1 MPGILRSI
9 GTAVICTLVV
19 SSVAAAQAGQPARPY
34 RGLFGGNE
42 AAVAGG
48 QLFDL
53 NVSLYGGYDDNA
65 LADVG
70 TQVTPDP
77 RFQQNTRYAG
87 GQVSVQYAKNGSR
100 LTLDSTAGTGYRYY
114 ESVGGMSGNNHWA
127 SLGLTGRLS
136 QRSTVRAS
144 GGVNYSPYFGFA
156 GITGL
161 GADQTGQATVPSS
174 DFAQASRAALTAN
187 GALSFDHRLTQR
199 MTMDADVSVE
209 NTRFTGDGVSFR
221 NVGGGGGFRYR
232 MTNHATARLGYHYR
246 RGTYPTYGLG
256 RLVEAHDID
265 VGVDYTRSL
274 SFSRRTTFGFST
286 GSSIYRSYNGAQG
299 VVSGDPGLYRTHYLV
314 TGNAYLNRQIG
325 RTWNARLDYRRGL
338 QMVEGFPQPF
348 LSDSVMGTLGGY
360 WGRRLR
366 FGATG
371 QYSNGEVGER
381 SVSGRNFTTY
391 TAAANLELAVSR
403 LVALT
408 VDGLFYH
415 YVFDQSIELPEG
427 IGRGLDRRTIR
438 CGVTIWLPLAR

>member
-34 RGLFGGNE
+34 RGLFGGNG
-42 AAVAGG
+42 AAAAGG

-70 TQVTPDP
+70 NQVTPDP

-114 ESVGGMSGNNHWA
+114 ESVGGLSGNNHWA
-127 SLGLTGRLS
+127 SLGLIGRIS
-136 QRSTVRAS
+136 QRSTLRAS
-144 GGVNYSPYFGFA
+144 GGVTYSPFFGFA
-156 GITGL
+156 GVTGL
-161 GADQTGQATVPSS
+161 AADQTGQATVPSS
-174 DFAQASRAALTAN
+174 DFAQASRAALTVN
-187 GALSFDHRLTQR
+187 GTLSFDHRMTQR
-199 MTMDADVSVE
+199 LTMVADVSVE
-209 NTRFTGDGVSFR
+209 DIRFPDDGVSFR
-221 NVGGGGGFRYR
+221 NLGGGGGIRYR
-232 MTNHATARLGYHYR
+232 MTSHATARLGYHYR

-265 VGVDYTRSL
+265 VGVDYARSM

-286 GSSIYRSYNGAQG
+286 GSAIYRSYNGPQG
-299 VVSGDPGLYRTHYLV
+299 VPNGDPALYRTHYLV
-314 TGNAYLNRQIG
+314 TGTAYLNRQIG

-360 WGRRLR
+360 WGHRLR

-371 QYSNGEVGER
+371 QYSNGDVGER
-381 SVSGRNFTTY
+381 SVSGRSFTTY
-391 TAAANLELAVSR
+391 LGSANLELAVSR

-415 YVFDQSIELPEG
+415 YVFDQSIELPDG